1 MHLIQHNRYQRD
13 KENGNCLKCRCKTI
27 LIQPSQETW
36 ASSTNTLAEA
46 ISDLTEAIKYGVWVV
61 LPTAILPT
69 VFLPTTHFTDRP
81 FDRQPVYGQP
91 FYRQLLTDK
100 N

>member
-46 ISDLTEAIKYGVWVV
+46 ISDLTEAIKYGCGS
-61 LPTAILPT
+61 
-69 VFLPTTHFTDRP
+69 FYR
-81 FDRQPVYGQP
+81 QP
-91 FYRQLLTDK
+91 FYRQSFYRQPILPTGHLTDSRFTDSHFTDSF
-100 N
+100 